1 MAGIYIHI
9 PFCKSRCSYCAFYST
24 TSLELRQRYVDAV
37 CREMEKR
44 GDGCWGDIETIYIGG
59 GTPSQLTIQQLEQ
72 LFLYIN
78 KVSILKE
85 LSLRS
90 KLRKLSLRS
99 KLRKL
104 SLRSKLSRVPE
115 ITIEVNP
122 DDVTES
128 FANGLRTLPVNRV
141 SMGAQTFSDKRLQLI
156 HRRHTAVQVALAV
169 KRLREAGIGNVSI
182 DLMYGFPGETLEEWQ
197 HDIDAALSLRPE
209 HLSAYCL
216 SYEEGTALYEQMRKG
231 VCSPVD
237 EETERAMYDTLI
249 DRLAAEGFEHY
260 ELSNFARPGHRSK
273 HNSSY
278 WTGIPYIGLGAAAHS
293 FDGQCRSWNVSDLR
307 QYIEGIERGER
318 LFEEERLEGDT
329 YYNDR
334 VTVALRTREGLNLA
348 ELSAQHHD
356 YCLSQARRFLESG
369 LLRLDGERLC
379 LTREGLFVSN
389 MVMSELMAV

>member
-37 CREMEKR
+37 CREMEMR
-44 GDGCWGDIETIYIGG
+44 GDGCWGIETIYIGG

-78 KVSILKE
+78 KVYKLKE
-85 LSLRS
+85 FLPCKRPEVERSLRS
-90 KLRKLSLRS
+90 KLREL
-99 KLRKL
+99 
-104 SLRSKLSRVPE
+104 PE

-128 FANGLRTLPVNRV
+128 FANGLRMLPVNRL
-141 SMGAQTFSDKRLQLI
+141 SMGAQTFSDERLQLI
-156 HRRHTAVQVALAV
+156 HRRHTAAQVALAV
-169 KRLREAGIGNVSI
+169 KRLREAGIGNVNI
-182 DLMYGFPGETLEEWQ
+182 DLMYGFPDETLEEWQ

-237 EETERAMYDTLI
+237 EETEKAMYDSLI
-249 DRLAAEGFEHY
+249 DRLTAEGFEHY
-260 ELSNFARPGHRSK
+260 ELSNFARPGYRSR

-307 QYIEGIERGER
+307 QYIEGMERGER
-318 LFEEERLEGDT
+318 LFEEERLQGDT

-334 VTVALRTREGLNLA
+334 VTVALRTCEGLNLA
-348 ELSAQHHD
+348 EMSAQHRD

-369 LLRLDGERLC
+369 LLRLDGERLY

>member
-37 CREMEKR
+37 CREMEMR

-72 LFLYIN
+72 LFIYIN
-78 KVSILKE
+78 KVYKLKE
-85 LSLRS
+85 LS
-90 KLRKLSLRS
+90 
-99 KLRKL
+99 
-104 SLRSKLSRVPE
+104 E

-128 FANGLRTLPVNRV
+128 FANGLRMLPVNRL
-141 SMGAQTFSDKRLQLI
+141 SMGAQTFSDERLQLI
-156 HRRHTAVQVALAV
+156 HRRHTAAQVALAV

-182 DLMYGFPGETLEEWQ
+182 DLMYGFPSETLDDWQ

-249 DRLAAEGFEHY
+249 DRLTAEGFEHY
-260 ELSNFARPGHRSK
+260 ELSNFARPGYRSR

-293 FDGQCRSWNVSDLR
+293 FDGQCRSWNVSDLC
-307 QYIEGIERGER
+307 QYIEGMERGER
-318 LFEEERLEGDT
+318 LFEEEWLQGDT

-348 ELSAQHHD
+348 ELSAQHRN

-369 LLRLDGERLC
+369 LLRLDGERLW